1 MRNAIL
7 GNPKAMEVHIEKAR
21 NPEVCRIEVV
31 NLGLIEMREE
41 GYGLTHRVRNHG
53 RITAHLELRR
63 DSRQRT

>member
-1 MRNAIL
+1 
-7 GNPKAMEVHIEKAR
+7 MEVHIEKAR

>member
-7 GNPKAMEVHIEKAR
+7 GNLKAMEVHIGRAR

-41 GYGLTHRVRNHG
+41 GYDLTHRVRNHG
-53 RITAHLELRR
+53 RTAAHLELRK
-63 DSRQRT
+63 DSRQLT